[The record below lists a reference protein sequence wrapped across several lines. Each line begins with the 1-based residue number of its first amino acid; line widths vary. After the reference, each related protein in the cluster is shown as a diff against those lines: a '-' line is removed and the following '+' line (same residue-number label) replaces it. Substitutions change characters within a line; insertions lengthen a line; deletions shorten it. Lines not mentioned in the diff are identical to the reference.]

1 MGIRQAEGREKGV
14 GRRRGGADK
23 QIDRQTVAAAGAAVA
38 DAANDALALPFGVAF
53 LCVVGSLCN

>member
-23 QIDRQTVAAAGAAVA
+23 QIDRQTVAAAA

>member
-23 QIDRQTVAAAGAAVA
+23 QIDRQTVAAAAVA